1 MQKRRVGTISM
12 ALVLIAFGVLIFIS
26 QINKVSA
33 VELGL
38 KFWPAILFLIG
49 GEILWYSYRYKEEDI
64 KIKYDVFSIFIVLII
79 VGINLAIYGLIET
92 GMMDRLNTMVS
103 SQNFSYQIPFNEVE
117 VDDDIQK
124 IVINAPNYSGL
135 TLRTEKNNKIGFTGS
150 LDITTDREDKAKE
163 LLKDEYIMSNKSG
176 DTLYISFADRSFNN
190 NGPYNVHPYDF
201 SLIIPEDREVEING
215 GNDLQLIADSINK
228 DWIID
233 NVNRTKIRLGKDMDL
248 KITASVVSQ
257 EMLGGNVKWNITE
270 NNNEE
275 LSNAKGELVYGD
287 GNNKINILNSDEVVV
302 DELE

>member
-1 MQKRRVGTISM
+1 M
-12 ALVLIAFGVLIFIS
+12 
-26 QINKVSA
+26 
-33 VELGL
+33 
-38 KFWPAILFLIG
+38 PAILFLIG

-92 GMMDRLNTMVS
+92 GMMDRLNVMVS

-117 VDDDIQK
+117 VDDDIKK

-135 TLRTEKNNKIGFTGS
+135 TLRTEKDSKIGFTGL

-163 LLKDEYIMSNKSG
+163 LLIDEYIISNKSG
-176 DTLYISFADRSFNN
+176 DTLYISFADRYFNN
-190 NGPYNVHPYDF
+190 NGAYNVHPNDL

-215 GNDLQLIADSINK
+215 GTDLQLIIDNINK

-233 NVNRTKIRLGKDMDL
+233 NVSRTKIRLGKDMDL

-257 EMLGGNVKWNITE
+257 EILRGNVKWNITE